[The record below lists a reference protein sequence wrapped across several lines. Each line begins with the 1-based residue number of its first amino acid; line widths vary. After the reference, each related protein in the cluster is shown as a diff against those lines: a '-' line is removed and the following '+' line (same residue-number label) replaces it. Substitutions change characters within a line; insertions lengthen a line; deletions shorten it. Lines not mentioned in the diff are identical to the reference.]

1 MSTQSAQATEAV
13 IALLRDRGETLCVAE
28 SLTGGGIGAAI
39 TAIAGASDVFIGGI
53 IAYQPS
59 IKELL
64 LKVAHSLVEA
74 HTVVSEEVA
83 VAMAVG
89 ARELFGATWAIATTG
104 VAGPGP
110 VDGHAAGTVWVAIS
124 GPINQSTQLQIDG
137 EREVVRN
144 ATVASAITT
153 FARILG
159 SQAT

>member
-1 MSTQSAQATEAV
+1 MSTRATEAI
-13 IALLRDRGETLCVAE
+13 IALLRDRGETLAVAE
-28 SLTGGGIGAAI
+28 SLTGGGVGAAI
-39 TAIAGASDVFIGGI
+39 TAIAGASDVFVGGV

-59 IKELL
+59 TKESL
-64 LKVAHSLVEA
+64 LKVAHSLIET

-83 VAMAVG
+83 VAMADGV
-89 ARELFGATWAIATTG
+89 REIFGTTWAIATTG

-110 VDGHAAGTVWVAIS
+110 ADGHAAGTVWVAIR

-144 ATVASAITT
+144 ATVSSAITT

-159 SQAT
+159 SRTV